1 MRSTARLAALTAAA
15 ALLVAPAAAFAGY
28 DSLDGSFGQA
38 GIARTVLP
46 GNDEARAI
54 AYDGPGGGRIVAA
67 GGSALNDPS
76 RPGATA
82 LTLVRLGD
90 GGAPDPAFGGG
101 DGIVQTDTG
110 RQSARFEAVDLDA
123 QGRIVA
129 VGNSTGFDGID
140 PRVVVA
146 RYLDDGSPDP
156 TFGEDGIVTLGGDQ
170 PWIAEDEVLQPDGIA
185 ILAMTG
191 GASGLRPTVIRLTET
206 GSRDES
212 FGVDGQRRFLTGKL
226 ETASSITAERDRLI
240 IAGTSASRD
249 FAAAWLDA
257 DGGVLDGLADS
268 GFARVRFPG
277 ASEATEIATD
287 NGGRV
292 ILAGRCSCGR
302 RDTAAIARLRS
313 SGALDSK
320 FSGDGHATIRLGGHR
335 ASSVASALA
344 SVPGRKVAIGVD
356 VSGSTGRRSALV
368 RLTSS
373 GKPDRTF
380 SNDGVTSPGF
390 RTQVIPGYR
399 GDAVEDIVVDPVGRV
414 LAAAT
419 LFTEDSDILVA
430 RFVR

>member
-1 MRSTARLAALTAAA
+1 MRPTARLAALAAVATLLVTPAA
-15 ALLVAPAAAFAGY
+15 ALAGY

-38 GIARTVLP
+38 GIARTVHP

-54 AYDGPGGGRIVAA
+54 AYDGVGGGRVVAA
-67 GGSALNDPS
+67 GGGAIDDPS

-82 LTLVRLGD
+82 LTLVRLGEN
-90 GGAPDPAFGGG
+90 GAPDTAFGGG

-110 RQSARFEAVDLDA
+110 RQSARFEAVDIDA

-129 VGNSTGFDGID
+129 VGTSTGFDGIGAS
-140 PRVVVA
+140 VVVA

-156 TFGEDGIVTLGGDQ
+156 SFGEDGIVTLGGNDL
-170 PWIAEDEVLQPDGIA
+170 WIAEDAVLQPDGIV
-185 ILAMTG
+185 ILAMTSGAG
-191 GASGLRPTVIRLTET
+191 GPRPTVVRLTET
-206 GSRDES
+206 GSLDDS
-212 FGVDGQRRFLTGKL
+212 FGSLGQRRFLTGKL
-226 ETASSITAERDRLI
+226 EAASSIAEDRGRLI
-240 IAGTSASRD
+240 LAGTSANRD
-249 FAAAWLDA
+249 FAAAWLGP
-257 DGGVLDGLADS
+257 DGETLKDLGDS
-268 GFARVRFPG
+268 GFTRVRFPG
-277 ASEATEIATD
+277 PAEATEVATD
-287 NGGRV
+287 ASGRT

-302 RDTAAIARLRS
+302 RESAAVARLRP
-313 SGALDSK
+313 SGAVDSD

-335 ASSVASALA
+335 ASSVASALT
-344 SVPGRKVAIGVD
+344 SVPGRKVAVGVV

-399 GDAVEDIVVDPVGRV
+399 GDEVDDIVVDPFGRV

-419 LFTEDSDILVA
+419 LFTEDSDFLIA
-430 RFVR
+430 RFVP